1 MGNDRPEQ
9 ELHVSDLD
17 NNIVNCEIGKG
28 DFRCDNLHHLRACLG
43 IMNEGHWGGGISII
57 SQNFSKS
64 PSILFH
70 PLKSSISK
78 QALTLRLVTIS
89 KESVH
94 GILGCCLGSPADVL
108 SAMA

>member
-28 DFRCDNLHHLRACLG
+28 DFRCDNLHHL
-43 IMNEGHWGGGISII
+43 
-57 SQNFSKS
+57 
-64 PSILFH
+64 
-70 PLKSSISK
+70 
-78 QALTLRLVTIS
+78 TLRLVTIS

-94 GILGCCLGSPADVL
+94 GILGCCLGSPADLL